1 MTPAPAPG
9 SPAPV
14 TATPP
19 NPRLREG
26 LSRAIL
32 AIALPSMMTNV
43 ATALFGLA
51 DLWVIGRL
59 GVASAQGAVEIGAKL
74 LMTVLVVFNFLRSG
88 TVALTAQAAGRD
100 DQAAQAATLVRGLAA
115 ALAIGVALL
124 LASPLVVDL
133 GLQMLGASGPVTG
146 LARTYVDIRYWGS
159 VPWLLNAVLVGW
171 LIGRRRM
178 RTVLA
183 VEVGANLVHVAL
195 DLTLVLG
202 LGLGVAGVAVA
213 TLSSETLKLVA
224 LAAMVAREAPARGA
238 LRIVRERMT
247 WRTGELLALFRLNR
261 DLLART
267 ALLMT
272 ATVLLTRAGA
282 RQGPTVLAA
291 NAILYQLFMLSAL
304 LIDGFESASQ
314 VLCGEALG
322 GRDRQR
328 FQAVVRVTLAWAVG
342 GAVVVTLAY
351 AVAGAR
357 FAAAFSTNAA
367 VIATTRAYVGW
378 AVAMPLAGV
387 ASFVFDGVFIG
398 SSWTRAMLASMGA
411 ALAVFVAGLFAFQPL
426 GNHGLWL
433 AFTLFFIARAAG
445 QAWLLPGLTARA
457 FAERVP
463 AVLDAPDLDSPEAG
477 R

>member
-1 MTPAPAPG
+1 M
-9 SPAPV
+9 
-14 TATPP
+14 
-19 NPRLREG
+19 L
-26 LSRAIL
+26 
-32 AIALPSMMTNV
+32 TNV

-59 GVASAQGAVEIGAKL
+59 GVASAQGAVEVGAKL

-88 TVALTAQAAGRD
+88 TVALTAQAAGRED
-100 DQAAQAATLVRGLAA
+100 EADQAATLVRGLAA
-115 ALAIGVALL
+115 ALAIGLVLL
-124 LASPLVVDL
+124 LAKPIVVGL
-133 GLQMLGASGPVTG
+133 GLQALGAAGAVAGP
-146 LARTYVDIRYWGS
+146 AHTYVDIRYWGS

-183 VEVGANLVHVAL
+183 VEVAANIVHVGL

-213 TLSSETLKLVA
+213 TLSSETLKLAA
-224 LAAMVAREAPARGA
+224 LLAMAAREAPARRA
-238 LRIVRERMT
+238 LGLARSRAT
-247 WRTGELLALFRLNR
+247 WRAAELLALFRLNR
-261 DLLART
+261 DLLGRT

-282 RQGPTVLAA
+282 RQGPIILAA
-291 NAILYQLFMLSAL
+291 NAILYQLFILSAL
-304 LIDGFESASQ
+304 LLDGFESAAQ

-322 GRDRQR
+322 GRDAPR
-328 FQAVVRVTLAWAVG
+328 FRSVVGVSLAWGLG
-342 GAVVVTLAY
+342 GAVLVTLAY

-357 FAAAFSTNAA
+357 FAAAFSTDPA
-367 VIATTRAYVGW
+367 VVATTHAYIGW

-398 SSWTRAMLASMGA
+398 SSWTRAMLISMGV
-411 ALAVFVAGLFAFQPL
+411 ALAVFVAGLLAFAPL

-433 AFTLFFIARAAG
+433 TFTLFFIARSAG
-445 QAWLLPGLTARA
+445 QAWLLPGLTRRA
-457 FAERVP
+457 FAGVAANDRSIPE
-463 AVLDAPDLDSPEAG
+463 LGSPEALE
-477 R
+477 RVVRQDEVVPHLRADQ

>member
-1 MTPAPAPG
+1 LTPAPAPG

-213 TLSSETLKLVA
+213 TLSSETLKLLA
-224 LAAMVAREAPARGA
+224 LAAMVA
-238 LRIVRERMT
+238 RERMT

-398 SSWTRAMLASMGA
+398 SSWTRAMLISMGA

>member
-1 MTPAPAPG
+1 M
-9 SPAPV
+9 SP
-14 TATPP
+14 
-19 NPRLREG
+19 

-32 AIALPSMMTNV
+32 AIALPSMLTNV

-88 TVALTAQAAGRD
+88 TVALTAQAAGRGD
-100 DQAAQAATLVRGLAA
+100 EAGQAAALVRSLAA
-115 ALAIGVALL
+115 ALAIGLLLL
-124 LASPLVVDL
+124 LARPLVVAL
-133 GLQMLGASGPVTG
+133 GLRILAASGTVTG

-178 RTVLA
+178 RAVLA
-183 VEVGANLVHVAL
+183 VEVGANIVHVAL

-213 TLSSETLKLVA
+213 TLSSETLKFAALVA
-224 LAAMVAREAPARGA
+224 MAAREPPARRA
-238 LRIVRERMT
+238 LALVRVRTT
-247 WRTGELLALFRLNR
+247 WRAAELLALFRLNR
-261 DLLART
+261 DLLGRT

-282 RQGPTVLAA
+282 RQGPTILAA

-304 LIDGFESASQ
+304 LIDGFESAAQ

-322 GRDRQR
+322 ARDRPR
-328 FQAVVRVTLAWAVG
+328 FEAVVRATLAWG
-342 GAVVVTLAY
+342 GAGAILVTLVY
-351 AVAGAR
+351 ALAGAR
-357 FAAAFSTNAA
+357 FAAAFSADPA

-378 AVAMPLAGV
+378 AVALPLAGV

-398 SSWTRAMLASMGA
+398 SSWTRAMLISMGA
-411 ALAVFVAGLFAFQPL
+411 ALAVFVAGLVGFSPL
-426 GNHGLWL
+426 ANHGLWL
-433 AFTLFFIARAAG
+433 AFTLFFVARAAG
-445 QAWLLPGLTARA
+445 QAWLLPGLTRRA
-457 FAERVP
+457 FAGVARDG
-463 AVLDAPDLDSPEAG
+463 LYSPELAG
-477 R
+477 